1 MTFQNS
7 IDSFLQELSHFEYGL
22 SSKDHVWNILF
33 PYAAVRL
40 RSNAIDKWTHIHI
53 NNYRQV
59 YFISQYDERDTAET
73 GLEVEPGKSVK
84 PLDTMGTSASRN
96 LDDDSVLA
104 AKWKPLIAAARKW
117 LGTVRRDWIKANKK
131 VQLEYPLNRRYGI
144 VQNCLIRNS
153 LPDIYRLDRE
163 LGKMRSRKLVRLV
176 EEGFFMRSENT
187 ERATMTA
194 GDYFSYCKIAYPAGK
209 RKGEKVDTSLSGRE
223 MYKLYADR
231 RHEGLLDIDE
241 TSEQE
246 FADWLDGK
254 HPKRITGGHP
264 WEIKRGGNTTH
275 INLSVRRPSFHQNK
289 SFIIELQGASMGRM
303 VETMKMF
310 LAIHKASL
318 PISIYDPEGVRKRL
332 LGQDNIGIIPNY
344 SSLHRANQHFRKEQ
358 DVYDVL
364 HYDDLGRYKRR
375 ITPFIR
381 WEPLPILKPRD
392 F

>member
-1 MTFQNS
+1 MTFQDC
-7 IDSFLQELSHFEYGL
+7 IDAFLQELSHFDYGL
-22 SSKDHVWNILF
+22 SSIDHIWNILF
-33 PYAAVRL
+33 PYAR
-40 RSNAIDKWTHIHI
+40 DKWTHIHI
-53 NNYRQV
+53 NRYRQV
-59 YFISQYDERDTAET
+59 YFISQFTESNRDDR

-84 PLDTMGTSASRN
+84 PLDTMRTSSSRN

-104 AKWKPLIAAARKW
+104 AYWKPLIIAAHKW
-117 LGTVRRDWIKANKK
+117 LRAVSRDWIKANKK

-144 VQNCLIRNS
+144 VQNSLVRNS

-176 EEGFFMRSENT
+176 EDGFFMRSENT

-194 GDYFSYCKIAYPAGK
+194 GDYFSYCKIAYPAAK
-209 RKGEKVDTSLSGRE
+209 RKGEKIDNTLSGRE
-223 MYKLYADR
+223 MYKLYADG

-246 FADWLDGK
+246 FADWLDGR
-254 HPKRITGGHP
+254 HPKRRRGGHP

-275 INLSVRRPSFHQNK
+275 INLTVRRPSYHQDKN
-289 SFIIELQGASMGRM
+289 FIVELQGDSMGRM
-303 VETMKMF
+303 VETMRMF

-318 PISIYDPEGVRKRL
+318 PISIRDPEGVRNRL
-332 LGQDNIGIIPNY
+332 LGQDSIGIVPNY
-344 SSLHRANQHFRKEQ
+344 TFLHRASQHFSKEQ
-358 DVYDVL
+358 DDYDVL

-381 WEPLPILKPRD
+381 WDPLPILKPRD

>member
-1 MTFQNS
+1 MTLQNT
-7 IDSFLQELSHFEYGL
+7 IDAFLQELAYFDYGL
-22 SSKDHVWNILF
+22 SSIDHIWNVLF
-33 PYAAVRL
+33 PYAK
-40 RSNAIDKWTHIHI
+40 NKWTHIHI
-53 NNYRQV
+53 NKYEQV
-59 YFISQYDERDTAET
+59 YFVSQFNERNTDDT
-73 GLEVEPGKSVK
+73 GLEVEPGKCVK
-84 PLDTMGTSASRN
+84 PLTAMGTSSSWN
-96 LDDDSVLA
+96 VEDDTPLA
-104 AKWKPLIAAARKW
+104 ARWNPLISAAHKW

-144 VQNCLIRNS
+144 VPNSLIRNS

-194 GDYFSYCKIAYPAGK
+194 GDYFSYCKIAYLAGK
-209 RKGEKVDTSLSGRE
+209 RKREKVDNSLSGRE
-223 MYKLYADR
+223 MYKLYADG
-231 RHEGLLDIDE
+231 RHEGLLDIGE
-241 TSEQE
+241 NSEQE
-246 FADWLDGK
+246 FGDWLDGK
-254 HPKRITGGHP
+254 HPKRRRGGHP

-275 INLSVRRPSFHQNK
+275 INLSVRRPSFHQKKN
-289 SFIIELQGASMGRM
+289 FIIELQGASIGRM
-303 VETMKMF
+303 VETMRMF

-318 PISIYDPEGVRKRL
+318 PISIYDTEGVRKRL
-332 LGQDNIGIIPNY
+332 LGQDNIGIVPNY
-344 SSLHRANQHFRKEQ
+344 SFLHRANQHFSKEQ
-358 DVYDVL
+358 EVYDVL